1 MAFLNETG
9 LAYFWN
15 QILARLNKFV
25 PAESGKGLSSNDY
38 TDEEKEKLA
47 GIEVGAN
54 KTIVDSTLS
63 ATSTNPVQ
71 NKVINTKFETIQA
84 EVDSKVDSIDGKG
97 LSTEDYTTE
106 EKTKLASIAE
116 GAEVNVQADWEQNDD
131 SYADFVKNRPFYEKI
146 DSVIL
151 MPETQFSN
159 LTHIYSPEISTPAD
173 VNGQFI
179 NDFTISSDGKK
190 IINTGDSVKVTFDG
204 TVYECVRQGQWIG
217 NQSLTSYAGEEDTG
231 EPFLFSLET
240 IPSFHTKSTDCVVKV
255 EAGISQI
262 KKIDSKFL
270 ELPIAPGSGTNSTI
284 ENCTANYDYYTKNT
298 ANGEYSHAEGASNSA
313 DGECSHAEGSGNKAT
328 GTSSHA
334 EGSENKATGHYSH
347 AEGSLG
353 EASGYYAHSEGEN
366 TKAIGDESHSE
377 GKKTIAKGKC
387 QHVQG
392 RYNVEDSTI
401 DGEYAH
407 IVGNGTDDDKRSNAH
422 TLDWYGNAWFAGEVK
437 VGGTGKY
444 DSSAKT
450 LAKTED
456 IPAVD
461 STLTH
466 SGQAADAA
474 EVGGRLSAL
483 SDEIVTASES
493 KVAAHNTGTDT
504 HSDIRMLIQG
514 LTDRLN
520 ALADSDDTTLDQLS
534 EVVAYIKS
542 NKSLI
547 DSITTDKVSVADIVN
562 DLVTNV
568 ANKPLSAAQG
578 VVIKTLIDA
587 LRNDKLDAAE
597 LTNAINTALAQ
608 AKESGEFDGADGQP
622 GENGTDG
629 YSPTANVTQND
640 NGATITITD
649 KNGTTTATVTNGKD
663 GADGNPGADG
673 SPGKDG
679 ADGKSAYAY
688 AVEGGYTGTE
698 AEFATKLAENIPA
711 VDSTLTVS
719 GAAADA
725 NETGTRLN
733 TLSGKIDNFIASG
746 GFSAPIVDSVDEM
759 VDTSKQYI
767 LNSTGTIWV
776 YKNSTSTQTLTKTFE
791 NTTDESHEN
800 PYLPGRLSSNGEYIA
815 YTNCLTTPW
824 IDIGEYTG
832 TIKIKFG
839 GLPWIP
845 ESAKGT
851 YNNVVVYDA
860 NKNIIAHCD
869 SHGGLSNG
877 VWGSNVVWEAGNA
890 IVTWELPK
898 TAYNTT
904 AQEYQTVRYVRVSV
918 RDTTQTTNVANSDI
932 KIEYTAEVTS
942 EQWVDTGIQYGSGGL
957 DAETAAKI
965 SALNNEGNSP
975 STIKLLPKPVLD
987 FYNTAAYSDSDY
999 SYSHLEKI
1007 TYPCRADIPVPYTVK
1022 WSYNESAMRTTVAV
1036 DTRAIG
1042 TVNAHTLRTYDATGL
1057 NKFPIYNLL
1066 PNKTYYYKVT
1076 HVMAD
1081 GSLVE
1086 AKSGSFTT
1094 SSEAWRLL
1102 CIDGTQNVRDLGG
1115 WTGLNDKKVKYGKII
1130 RGAALNDSSLPELLL
1145 TGKGRRSLGELAIQ
1159 AELNLGATD
1168 TETSIASN
1176 CVYKKIGYT
1185 NYAIAFT
1192 GETYRAQFKEVLE
1205 WIVEQ
1210 LTASKP
1216 IYMHC
1221 QGGCDRTGTLA
1232 FQLLGLLGV
1241 SESDLA
1247 KEYELSSFSNIGFG
1261 RLRTTTKEV
1270 NTYDYVGMVEAL
1282 KAYSG
1287 NTVADKFYNFA
1298 TTGCNISADTITN
1311 FRNLMLE

>member
-1 MAFLNETG
+1 MAITEYNYIPKYTKLKINNKPKDVVTASYWNGLFNLLSDQGDHTAKELGNILNHFTTVITDTASETTDAIAEEHEYASAFEIHLSTNVNPITADKTFAEIRQAIVDKREILLWVSEVQCLKPTCKAFEHTITLTVFDYSPAG
-9 LAYFWN
+9 PVVRADVYECYDENEWFIKQNIELAKQN
-15 QILARLNKFV
+15 NVGDIRDLTTTHKSDLVAAINEVKQTADTKQ
-25 PAESGKGLSSNDY
+25 D
-38 TDEEKEKLA
+38 KLIA
-47 GIEVGAN
+47 GDNITIAADG
-54 KTIVDSTLS
+54 KTIS
-63 ATSTNPVQ
+63 AIGGS
-71 NKVINTKFETIQA
+71 
-84 EVDSKVDSIDGKG
+84 S
-97 LSTEDYTTE
+97 
-106 EKTKLASIAE
+106 ASIAMR
-116 GAEVNVQADWEQNDD
+116 VN
-131 SYADFVKNRPFYEKI
+131 
-146 DSVIL
+146 
-151 MPETQFSN
+151 
-159 LTHIYSPEISTPAD
+159 
-173 VNGQFI
+173 
-179 NDFTISSDGKK
+179 
-190 IINTGDSVKVTFDG
+190 
-204 TVYECVRQGQWIG
+204 
-217 NQSLTSYAGEEDTG
+217 
-231 EPFLFSLET
+231 
-240 IPSFHTKSTDCVVKV
+240 
-255 EAGISQI
+255 
-262 KKIDSKFL
+262 
-270 ELPIAPGSGTNSTI
+270 
-284 ENCTANYDYYTKNT
+284 
-298 ANGEYSHAEGASNSA
+298 
-313 DGECSHAEGSGNKAT
+313 
-328 GTSSHA
+328 
-334 EGSENKATGHYSH
+334 
-347 AEGSLG
+347 
-353 EASGYYAHSEGEN
+353 SGYIQY
-366 TKAIGDESHSE
+366 
-377 GKKTIAKGKC
+377 
-387 QHVQG
+387 
-392 RYNVEDSTI
+392 ST
-401 DGEYAH
+401 
-407 IVGNGTDDDKRSNAH
+407 
-422 TLDWYGNAWFAGEVK
+422 
-437 VGGTGKY
+437 
-444 DSSAKT
+444 
-450 LAKTED
+450 
-456 IPAVD
+456 
-461 STLTH
+461 
-466 SGQAADAA
+466 
-474 EVGGRLSAL
+474 
-483 SDEIVTASES
+483 
-493 KVAAHNTGTDT
+493 
-504 HSDIRMLIQG
+504 
-514 LTDRLN
+514 
-520 ALADSDDTTLDQLS
+520 
-534 EVVAYIKS
+534 
-542 NKSLI
+542 
-547 DSITTDKVSVADIVN
+547 
-562 DLVTNV
+562 
-568 ANKPLSAAQG
+568 
-578 VVIKTLIDA
+578 
-587 LRNDKLDAAE
+587 
-597 LTNAINTALAQ
+597 
-608 AKESGEFDGADGQP
+608 
-622 GENGTDG
+622 
-629 YSPTANVTQND
+629 D
-640 NGATITITD
+640 NGATWSNLIAKADLKGD
-649 KNGTTTATVTNGKD
+649 KGDTGATGATGAIGPQGIQGVQGPQGERGPA
-663 GADGNPGADG
+663 GADGATGPQGPKGDAFTYADFTEAQLLALKGPKGDKGDTGSKGDTGPQGPAGAT
-673 SPGKDG
+673 G
-679 ADGKSAYAY
+679 AAGAAGKSAYQY
-688 AVEGGYTGTE
+688 AHEGGYTGTE
-698 AEFATKLAENIPA
+698 TEFAAKLAEDIPA
-711 VDSTLTVS
+711 VDPTLTVS

-725 NETGTRLN
+725 NETGTSLN

-767 LNSTGTIWV
+767 LKSTGTIWA
-776 YKNSTSTQTLTKTFE
+776 YKNSTSIQTLTKTFE

-800 PYLPGRLSSNGEYIA
+800 PYLPGRLSSNGEYTA

-877 VWGSNVVWEAGNA
+877 VWGGNVVWEGRNA

-932 KIEYTAEVTS
+932 KIEYTAEVTG
-942 EQWVDTGIQYGSGGL
+942 EQWVDTGIQYGGGGL

-965 SALNNEGNSP
+965 SELNNEGNSP

-987 FYNTAAYSDSDY
+987 FYNAAAYSDSDY

-1007 TYPCRADIPVPYTVK
+1007 TYPCRADIPVPFTVK
-1022 WSYNESAMRTTVAV
+1022 WEYNEDAMRTTVAV

-1042 TVNAHTLRTYDATGL
+1042 TVNAHTLKTYDATGL

-1102 CIDGTQNVRDLGG
+1102 YIDGTQNVRDLGG
-1115 WTGLNDKKVKYGKII
+1115 WTGLNGKKVKYGKII

-1159 AELNLGATD
+1159 AELNLGAID
-1168 TETSIASN
+1168 NETSIASN

-1247 KEYELSSFSNIGFG
+1247 KEYELSSFSDIGFG
-1261 RLRTTTKEV
+1261 RLRNTTKAV
-1270 NTYDYVGMVEAL
+1270 DTYDYVGMVGAL

-1287 NTVADKFYNFA
+1287 ATVVDKFYNFA
-1298 TTGCNISADTITN
+1298 TTGCSISADTITN